1 MSTSTSEYAKIL
13 EELKMI
19 KADAATG
26 LEHDRAIMAFV
37 FFNFVLLLLLLIL
50 LIMIY
55 KIMPRGGKP
64 PAMTNYM
71 SPVNLTHPMKR
82 AHALVARRVRIGVS
96 ELTTTMPTPSRCRP
110 PLRP

>member
-1 MSTSTSEYAKIL
+1 M

-64 PAMTNYM
+64 PA
-71 SPVNLTHPMKR
+71 
-82 AHALVARRVRIGVS
+82 HAGSKVRVP
-96 ELTTTMPTPSRCRP
+96 E
-110 PLRP
+110 